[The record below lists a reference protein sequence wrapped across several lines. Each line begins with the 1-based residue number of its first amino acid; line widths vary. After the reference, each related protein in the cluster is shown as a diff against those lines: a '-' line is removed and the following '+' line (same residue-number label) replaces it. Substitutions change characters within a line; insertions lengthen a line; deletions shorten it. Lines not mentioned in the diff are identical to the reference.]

1 MAIYMLRIA
10 LALLSSLQIG
20 QRIKEAIERSLRQ
33 AVVVAVAAVVLI
45 AAASFG
51 LLAAYHALLS
61 LFDFTPFGAAGI
73 VAAALTLLGLLVLAT
88 LLLFAR
94 KPKRQEPSM
103 MASAGEGMGVVGQGV
118 GNAMQQVG
126 PMKLLA
132 IAFIAG
138 VLASRR

>member
-1 MAIYMLRIA
+1 MASYMLRIA

-45 AAASFG
+45 SAASFG
-51 LLAAYHALLS
+51 LLAAYHALVS
-61 LFDFTPFGAAGI
+61 LFGF
-73 VAAALTLLGLLVLAT
+73 TLLGLLVLAT
-88 LLLFAR
+88 LPLFAR

-118 GNAMQQVG
+118 GKTMQQVG
-126 PMKLLA
+126 PVTLLA
-132 IAFIAG
+132 LAFIGG